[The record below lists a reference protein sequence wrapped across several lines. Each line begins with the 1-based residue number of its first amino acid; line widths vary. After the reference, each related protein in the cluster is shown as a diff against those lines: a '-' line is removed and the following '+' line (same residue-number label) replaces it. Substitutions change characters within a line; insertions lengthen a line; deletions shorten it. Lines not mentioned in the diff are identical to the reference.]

1 MQPMTRT
8 LSPSLRAFSAPVVG
22 KPPLVY
28 LPVETPYTGPTIS
41 VLRPKD
47 VLAPRM
53 GVALPPKSD
62 QDRMFTPPP
71 HTPARTATTTM
82 SEKKKN
88 YILDTNVLIEN
99 PLSILTL
106 RNGDDN
112 NIFIPYH
119 VLVELNQLKTNNRVR
134 HIVAKVVDVLLEQ
147 RDHITFIHNDA
158 SVSPFTQEIVDNY
171 ILKEIQDCHDIEDP
185 ILVTNDRIL
194 QLQAGLAHIR
204 CEEFKDSKPFE
215 SESQLYTG
223 FSDNGGAPVL
233 NSFTWSE
240 GKPVFHGTAGP
251 EIINFSLSVWGVK
264 PRSAYQNLACFLM
277 QHPGIDLVSVQSEA
291 GFGKTY
297 LALASALYL
306 VLEKRF
312 YDKIFVVKPTI
323 ELGTKLGFLPGDV
336 KEKMEPYVKY
346 IQDLLVKLHGQ
357 RPANKIFVNPQEESL
372 RYNSKKFEILPLA
385 YIRGMNIENA
395 VVIIDETQNL
405 SRTEIRA
412 LLTRMGE
419 GVKCFCLGDT
429 SQVDNPY
436 LSESNNGLNWI
447 VRKFK
452 GFSNY
457 AHMVLKGDKSRGPIT
472 DLVLKSKL

>member
-1 MQPMTRT
+1 MT
-8 LSPSLRAFSAPVVG
+8 
-22 KPPLVY
+22 
-28 LPVETPYTGPTIS
+28 
-41 VLRPKD
+41 D
-47 VLAPRM
+47 
-53 GVALPPKSD
+53 
-62 QDRMFTPPP
+62 
-71 HTPARTATTTM
+71 
-82 SEKKKN
+82 KKKN

-99 PLSILTL
+99 PQSVLTL
-106 RNGDDN
+106 RNGNDN

-119 VLVELNQLKTNNRVR
+119 VLIELNQLKTNNRVR
-134 HIVAKVVDVLLEQ
+134 HIVSKVVDVLLDNKDQ
-147 RDHITFIHNDA
+147 ITFIHND
-158 SVSPFTQEIVDNY
+158 SSISPFTEEIVDNY
-171 ILKEIQDCHDIEDP
+171 ILKEIKSSSEIENP

-194 QLQAGLAHIR
+194 QLQARMSNIA

-223 FSDNGGAPVL
+223 FCENGETPPP
-233 NSFTWSE
+233 NSFSWSE
-240 GKPVFHGTAGP
+240 GKPLFHSPTGD
-251 EIINFSLSVWGVK
+251 EIINFTLSVWNVK
-264 PRSAYQNLACFLM
+264 PRSIYQNLAMFLM
-277 QHPGIDLVSVQSEA
+277 QHPSIDLVSVQSEA

-297 LALASALYL
+297 LALATALYL

-312 YDKIFVVKPTI
+312 FDKIYVVKPTI
-323 ELGTKLGFLPGDV
+323 ELGSKLGFLPGDI

-346 IQDLLVKLHGQ
+346 IQDLLLKLHMQ
-357 RPANKIFVNPQEESL
+357 RPANKLFANPQEESP
-372 RYNSKKFEILPLA
+372 RYNPKKFEILPLA

-405 SRTEIRA
+405 SRNEIRA

-419 GVKCFCLGDT
+419 DVKCICLGDT

-436 LSESNNGLNWI
+436 LSESNNGLNWV

-452 GFSNY
+452 GFNNY

>member
-1 MQPMTRT
+1 MT
-8 LSPSLRAFSAPVVG
+8 
-22 KPPLVY
+22 
-28 LPVETPYTGPTIS
+28 
-41 VLRPKD
+41 
-47 VLAPRM
+47 
-53 GVALPPKSD
+53 
-62 QDRMFTPPP
+62 
-71 HTPARTATTTM
+71 HTR
-82 SEKKKN
+82 KN

-106 RNGDDN
+106 RNGEDN
-112 NIFIPYH
+112 NIYIPYH
-119 VLVELNQLKTNNRVR
+119 VLIELNQLKTNNRVR
-134 HIVAKVVDVLLEQ
+134 HIVSKVVDVLLEHK
-147 RDHITFIHNDA
+147 DSIHFIQNDA

-171 ILKEIQDCHDIEDP
+171 ILKEIQDSKEIENP

-194 QLQAGLAHIR
+194 QLQAKLANIS

-223 FSDNGGAPVL
+223 FMENGQDPIA
-233 NSFTWSE
+233 NSFIWDE
-240 GKPVFHGTAGP
+240 GRPVFFGPDGP
-251 EIINFSLSVWGVK
+251 ETISFTLNIWGVK
-264 PRSAYQNLACFLM
+264 PRTAYQNLALFLM
-277 QHPGIDLVSVQSEA
+277 QHPAMDLVSLQSEA

-297 LALASALYL
+297 LALATALYL
-306 VLEKRF
+306 VLEKRL
-312 YDKIFVVKPTI
+312 YDKVFVVKPTI
-323 ELGTKLGFLPGDV
+323 ELGPKLGFLPGDV

-346 IQDLLVKLHGQ
+346 IHDLLIKLHSQ
-357 RPANKIFVNPQEESL
+357 RPANKLFANPQEEIP
-372 RYNSKKFEILPLA
+372 RYNPKKFEILPLT

-405 SRTEIRA
+405 SRTEVRA

-436 LSESNNGLNWI
+436 LSQSNNGLNWV